1 MKSTWILAVASV
13 LLALVVLATASETD
27 SAITSDAA
35 LQKLME
41 GNARFVSGNSTH
53 PHQSAAER
61 RAELLTSQHPI
72 AVVVGCSDSR
82 TPPEIVFDQGLG
94 DIFVVRTAGEV
105 MDNASLGSIEY
116 AVEHLSVPLVI
127 VMGHDSCGAV
137 EAEVDGG
144 EAPGHIASLVEAI
157 KPAVDEARKMGKERQ
172 LLNESININV
182 ANVVKELSTEEPIIS
197 EYVKDGK
204 LKIVGARY
212 YLDSGAVE
220 FFM

>member
-1 MKSTWILAVASV
+1 MKSTWFLAMASA
-13 LLALVVLATASETD
+13 LLALAFLVAAIETD
-27 SAITSDAA
+27 SLITSDAA

-41 GNARFVSGNSTH
+41 GNARFVSENSTH

-61 RAELLTSQHPI
+61 RAELVTSQHPI

-82 TPPEIVFDQGLG
+82 VPPEIIFDQGLG

-116 AVEHLSVPLVI
+116 ALEHLGVPLIV

-137 EAEVDGG
+137 EAAVDGG

-157 KPAVDEARKMGKERQ
+157 NPAVNEAKKMGKEDQ

-182 ANVVKELSTEEPIIS
+182 VNVVKELSNTEPIIS
-197 EYVKDGK
+197 EHVKDGK
-204 LKIVGARY
+204 LKIVGSRY
-212 YLDSGAVE
+212 NLASGAVE